1 MNEQTHAYVLGVDG
15 GNTKTIALVARM
27 DGTIVGAGRGGC
39 SDIYNARPL
48 RPGGDPAEAALLNI
62 DHAVMGALEQA
73 GITPEEIHTSLFNM
87 AGVDWPEDIDFVR
100 EAMTERG
107 YGRQIT
113 LQNDALGLLTAG
125 IGAEWGV
132 SVIIGTGGAIGA
144 RAPDGR
150 IWHTSYWQDEVQG
163 GSQLA
168 ANVLF
173 AVYRSELGI
182 SPPTSLTRRVLD
194 YFGVT
199 EVEEI
204 LHRQTGRNQPPL
216 RDDAGLPP
224 LLFDEADR
232 GDAAAQAIVRAHGE
246 GLGTFVLAAAR
257 KVGIE
262 GMAFPLVM
270 SGGIFRHP
278 SPLLP
283 QAIVDQVRTT
293 SPAVQSRHSPY
304 EPAICVVMQALELAC
319 GMLTEGQ
326 IMRVRATIPDHSLF
340 TTQE

>member
-1 MNEQTHAYVLGVDG
+1 
-15 GNTKTIALVARM
+15 M

-39 SDIYNARPL
+39 SDIYNAQPL
-48 RPGGDPAEAALLNI
+48 TPGGDPAEAALLNI
-62 DHAVMGALEQA
+62 DHAVMAALGQA
-73 GITPEEIHTSLFNM
+73 GITPEEIQTSLFNM
-87 AGVDWPEDIDFVR
+87 AGVDWPEDIDYMR
-100 EAMTERG
+100 EAMIERG
-107 YGRQIT
+107 YGREIVV
-113 LQNDALGLLTAG
+113 QNDALGLLTAG
-125 IGAEWGV
+125 IGTAWGV

-150 IWHTSYWQDEVQG
+150 VWHTSYWQDEVQG

-182 SPPTSLTRRVLD
+182 SPPTTLTQRVLE
-194 YFGVT
+194 YFDVAR
-199 EVEEI
+199 VEEI

-232 GDAAAQAIVRAHGE
+232 GDAAAQAIVQAHGE

-257 KVGIE
+257 KVGID

-270 SGGIFRHP
+270 GGGIFRHP
-278 SPLLP
+278 SSLLA
-283 QAIVDQVRTT
+283 QATIDQVRTT
-293 SPAVQSRHSPY
+293 SPDVQPRYSPY
-304 EPAICVVMQALELAC
+304 EPAVCVIMSALELAC
-319 GMLTEGQ
+319 GRLGEEQ
-326 IMRVRATIPDHSLF
+326 IACIIKTIPDHTLF
-340 TTQE
+340 MTYV